1 MKRILALLLTLALLL
16 SMAACTAKD
25 VPVDTDDET
34 ESTSEVTEPETE
46 PTSEPETEPPA
57 ATSTPLLYKV
67 TGENG
72 GIVWLFGS
80 IHVGIDEMYP
90 FPDYVLDAYN
100 EAYALAVECDVIAA
114 QKDMELMT
122 EMAQMMI
129 YLDGTTISDHISPEL
144 YEAAVEIMEEN
155 NSYMKILDYYMPVM
169 WYSTIENFTYANAGY
184 DSSIGIDMTLLTMA
198 KAEDKPI
205 LEVESAKFQYEML
218 ASFSPELQELLLQES
233 VDAYGSEENLEAL
246 DSLLTAWCEGD
257 LDSLLEYLNE
267 EPDSDADPE
276 ELKLIEEFNT
286 AMITNRNIAM
296 ADYAEEILNS
306 NDRVFIC
313 VGMAHVL
320 GDGAMV
326 DLLQQRGYT
335 VERVTSTPSGTQIL
349 STNASKDSVDE
360 FLTLLGDIEPDGIIS
375 GYRFDAEHCYN
386 VTPEQVAAET
396 DMKVFKFSDS
406 CASYVM
412 LDKEVYL
419 LCDFFGGYGFV
430 NAVPCD
436 FDGDG
441 NKDLLVASSWG
452 SGLHRSII
460 SVFNSV
466 TKESTVLYDTS
477 TTSEPCT
484 DLFVATAIPA
494 FSSTQEYEDLPVS
507 YLVYSANIKFYNND
521 PINLSYVATGV
532 IGSIEIEN
540 GAPVFKASQE

>member
-1 MKRILALLLTLALLL
+1 MKKLIALLLALALLL
-16 SMAACTAKD
+16 SMAACTSPAAD
-25 VPVDTDDET
+25 PVPEEKET
-34 ESTSEVTEPETE
+34 ESTEVTAEKPTDLEP
-46 PTSEPETEPPA
+46 EPPA

-72 GIVWLFGS
+72 GTVWLFGS
-80 IHVGIDEMYP
+80 IHVGIEEMYP
-90 FPDYVLDAYN
+90 FPAYVLDAYN
-100 EAYALAVECDVIAA
+100 EADALAVECDVIAL
-114 QKDMELMT
+114 QKDMALMT
-122 EMAQMMI
+122 ELVQMML
-129 YLDGTTISDHISPEL
+129 YTDGTTISDNISPEL
-144 YEAAVEIMEEN
+144 YEAAVKILEEN
-155 NSYMKILDYYMPVM
+155 NSYMKALDYYLPVM

-184 DSSIGIDMTLLTMA
+184 DSDIGIDMTLLTMA

-233 VDAYGSEENLEAL
+233 VDGYTSTENHEAL
-246 DSLLTAWCEGD
+246 DALLTAWCQGD
-257 LDSLLEYLNE
+257 LDALLEYLNE
-267 EPDSDADPE
+267 EPDSDTDPE
-276 ELKLIEEFNT
+276 ELKLIEEFST
-286 AMITNRNIAM
+286 AMIVDRNIAM

-313 VGMAHVL
+313 VGMAHIL

-335 VERVTSTPSGTQIL
+335 VERVTNSDVNTLIM
-349 STNASKDSVDE
+349 STNASKDSVDA
-360 FLTLLGDIEPDGIIS
+360 FLSLLGDIEPDGLLS
-375 GYRFDAEHCYN
+375 GCQFDEEHCFN

-396 DMKVFKFSDS
+396 DMQIFKFSDS

-412 LDKEVYL
+412 LDNEIYL

-436 FDGDG
+436 FDNDG

-452 SGLHRSII
+452 SGMHRSII

-477 TTSEPCT
+477 DT
-484 DLFVATAIPA
+484 DKPNTGLFVSTVVPVY
-494 FSSTQEYEDLPVS
+494 SSTQEFEDLPVT
-507 YLVYSANIKFYNND
+507 YMVYSARIITYDSDF
-521 PINLSYVATGV
+521 INLSYVSTGV
-532 IGSIEIEN
+532 VGSIEVEN
-540 GAPVFKASQE
+540 GTPVFQVQQ

>member
-16 SMAACTAKD
+16 SMAACTVKD
-25 VPVDTDDET
+25 VPTDLDGET
-34 ESTSEVTEPETE
+34 ESTSKVPE
-46 PTSEPETEPPA
+46 PTSEPEPEPPA
-57 ATSTPLLYKV
+57 ATSTPLLFKV

-100 EAYALAVECDVIAA
+100 EADALAVECDVIAL
-114 QKDMELMT
+114 QKDMALMT

-144 YEAAVEIMEEN
+144 YEAAVGIMEEN
-155 NSYMKILDYYMPVM
+155 DSYMKILDYYLPVM

-198 KAEDKPI
+198 KDEDKPI
-205 LEVESAKFQYEML
+205 LEVESAMFQYEML

-257 LDSLLEYLNE
+257 MDSLLEYLNE
-267 EPDSDADPE
+267 EADPDADPE
-276 ELKLIEEFNT
+276 MLKLIEEFNT

-335 VERVTSTPSGTQIL
+335 VERVTSTPSDTQIL
-349 STNASKDSVDE
+349 STNASKNSVDE

-396 DMKVFKFSDS
+396 DMKIFKFSDS

-419 LCDFFGGYGFV
+419 LCDYFGGYGFV

-477 TTSEPCT
+477 ATDTPTT
-484 DLFVATAIPA
+484 DLFVATAVPA
-494 FSSTQEYEDLPVS
+494 FSSTQSIEDLPLS
-507 YLVYSANIKFYNND
+507 YLVYSVEIEFHD
-521 PINLSYVATGV
+521 FDSVNLSYAKTGV
-532 IGSIEIEN
+532 VGSIEVEN
-540 GAPVFKASQE
+540 GVPVFIAS

>member
-16 SMAACTAKD
+16 SMAACTVKV
-25 VPVDTDDET
+25 VPTDIDDEA
-34 ESTSEVTEPETE
+34 ESTSKVTE
-46 PTSEPETEPPA
+46 PTSEPEPESPA

-100 EAYALAVECDVIAA
+100 EADALAVECDVIAL
-114 QKDMELMT
+114 QKDMALMT

-155 NSYMKILDYYMPVM
+155 DSYMKILDYYLPVM

-198 KAEDKPI
+198 KDEDKPI
-205 LEVESAKFQYEML
+205 LEVESAMFQYEML

-257 LDSLLEYLNE
+257 MDSLLEYLNE
-267 EPDSDADPE
+267 EPDSDTDPE

-286 AMITNRNIAM
+286 AMITNRNISM

-335 VERVTSTPSGTQIL
+335 VERIQ
-349 STNASKDSVDE
+349 
-360 FLTLLGDIEPDGIIS
+360 
-375 GYRFDAEHCYN
+375 
-386 VTPEQVAAET
+386 
-396 DMKVFKFSDS
+396 
-406 CASYVM
+406 
-412 LDKEVYL
+412 
-419 LCDFFGGYGFV
+419 
-430 NAVPCD
+430 
-436 FDGDG
+436 
-441 NKDLLVASSWG
+441 
-452 SGLHRSII
+452 
-460 SVFNSV
+460 
-466 TKESTVLYDTS
+466 
-477 TTSEPCT
+477 
-484 DLFVATAIPA
+484 
-494 FSSTQEYEDLPVS
+494 
-507 YLVYSANIKFYNND
+507 
-521 PINLSYVATGV
+521 
-532 IGSIEIEN
+532 
-540 GAPVFKASQE
+540 